1 MKTRSSGVRRAT
13 PHARVV
19 SCELVHSRLD
29 EIRDAVARRAYE
41 IYERRG
47 RADGHHEGDWRQAEA
62 ELLFPLAV
70 TVSDAGPCL
79 VIEAAVPGF
88 DPCDV
93 EVCVEPRRVTIAGR
107 RGLGDGEGGVAEGR
121 SRMHRSVELPEEVER
136 CDVIAT
142 VVDGVVELTLRKV
155 AASEGTPLD

>member
-1 MKTRSSGVRRAT
+1 
-13 PHARVV
+13 
-19 SCELVHSRLD
+19 
-29 EIRDAVARRAYE
+29 
-41 IYERRG
+41 
-47 RADGHHEGDWRQAEA
+47 
-62 ELLFPLAV
+62 
-70 TVSDAGPCL
+70 

-107 RGLGDGEGGVAEGR
+107 RGLGDGEGGVAEGQ

-155 AASEGTPLD
+155 AASESTPLD